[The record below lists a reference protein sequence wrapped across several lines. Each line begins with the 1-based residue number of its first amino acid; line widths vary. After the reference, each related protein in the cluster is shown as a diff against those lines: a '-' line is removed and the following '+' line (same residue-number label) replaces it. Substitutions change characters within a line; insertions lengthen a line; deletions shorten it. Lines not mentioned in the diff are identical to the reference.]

1 MPAVLLAMGLL
12 AAQAVA
18 DSPRAAPDSVSTGSV
33 AVADSLVVAAARFRF
48 VPDDDL
54 GGGKGARERLTAP
67 SGVTTDDFGRV
78 YVTDAGAHRLARW
91 DEKGAWLDEAGT
103 LGSEVN
109 QFRRPRG
116 VARLGSLGVAVLDAE
131 NRRVV
136 VYDLYLHVVG
146 VLAEFGSPEREASIG
161 SVTPVALASD
171 RGGAVYVA
179 DSDGERVLAFD
190 FSGQLLR
197 AIGGYGEKEGRFRHL
212 GALATTRNGTLVAAD
227 RPSDRGPVRLQWL
240 DGGDRVIGV
249 AYGETPAPG
258 VKRRYGAISIAVD
271 DSGRVA
277 VADEAV
283 GTLELVGP
291 VAGSVAK
298 LGGLI
303 RPAGLAFAPDGTL
316 LVAESGAGRVRRFRL
331 VPAVAEK

>member
-18 DSPRAAPDSVSTGSV
+18 VTPRAGSDSAAAASMPDSLK
-33 AVADSLVVAAARFRF
+33 APVAAFRF
-48 VPDDDL
+48 VADEDL
-54 GGGKGARERLTAP
+54 GGGKGARERLNAP
-67 SGVTTDDFGRV
+67 SGVATDDFGRI

-91 DEKGAWLDEAGT
+91 DENGDWLDEAGT

-109 QFRRPRG
+109 QFRRPRA

-146 VLAEFGSPEREASIG
+146 VLAEFGTPEKEAFLG

-190 FSGQLLR
+190 FGGRFLR
-197 AIGGYGEKEGRFRHL
+197 AIGGYGEAEGRFRHL
-212 GALATTRNGTLVAAD
+212 GAIATTKNGTLVAAD
-227 RPSDRGPVRLQWL
+227 RPREKGPVRLQWF

-249 AYGETPAPG
+249 ALGESPVPG
-258 VKRRYGAISIAVD
+258 VKRRFGGISIAVD

-277 VADEAV
+277 VADELA

-291 VAGSVAK
+291 GAGFMGK
-298 LGGLI
+298 LGGLN

>member
-1 MPAVLLAMGLL
+1 MPSVLLAMGLL
-12 AAQAVA
+12 AALAVA
-18 DSPRAAPDSVSTGSV
+18 EAPRAATDSVAT
-33 AVADSLVVAAARFRF
+33 AAATDSLRAPVATFRF
-48 VPDDDL
+48 VPEDDL
-54 GGGKGARERLTAP
+54 GGGKGTRERLHSP
-67 SGVTTDDFGRV
+67 SGVTTDDFGRI

-109 QFRRPRG
+109 QFRRPRA

-146 VLAEFGSPEREASIG
+146 VLAEFGTSEMEAFLG

-190 FSGQLLR
+190 FGGRLLR
-197 AIGGYGEKEGRFRHL
+197 AIGGYGEGEGRFRHL
-212 GALATTRNGTLVAAD
+212 GALASTRNGALVAAD
-227 RPSDRGPVRLQWL
+227 RPRERGPVRLQWF

-249 AYGETPAPG
+249 ALGESPVPG
-258 VKRRYGAISIAVD
+258 VKRRYGGLSIAVD

-277 VADEAV
+277 VADELA
-283 GTLELVGP
+283 GTLELIGP
-291 VAGSVAK
+291 GAGSIAK
-298 LGGLI
+298 LGGLMN
-303 RPAGLAFAPDGTL
+303 PAGLAFAPDGTL